1 MVNDRLGHAAGDAVL
16 VGTAR
21 VLSQS
26 MRRVDSVA
34 RVGGDEFMLL
44 LPETNPAEAEAA
56 LGRTHRCLV
65 EAAAAEGWEVGYSV
79 GAVTFTSPPD
89 SIEGMIA
96 RADQTMYEVKQLV
109 KGTIRY
115 SIA

>member
-1 MVNDRLGHAAGDAVL
+1 MVNDRSA
-16 VGTAR
+16 TQR
-21 VLSQS
+21 VMQSLSGRRCSVAS

-44 LPETNPAEAEAA
+44 LPEDQSGGGRSGA
-56 LGRTHRCLV
+56 GRTHRCLV